1 MTELIEERNG
11 PMRDARPD
19 GAAAAGYASL
29 LRGES
34 GRMLALISSGIGL
47 HAFNQFAIVSAM
59 PLAAAELDGRDWY
72 SWVYSLYFIGSIAGG
87 TAAASVRDRL
97 GVRLSLAVACLVFTF
112 GGLVAFVAPA
122 FGWIVVGRLL
132 QGVADGL
139 IVAICYSLIP
149 ANFASPLIARVFAVE
164 ATVWAVT
171 ALLGP
176 LIGGLITEATSW
188 RFSFLAVAP
197 FLVTLALFTALA
209 EPKTSGGR
217 AASFAPVSV
226 GLCVL
231 TALIFALSSASAQPL
246 WQAALLVIGVVALLS
261 VGVLDGRFG
270 ARLFPAG
277 SFRSGSVLG
286 RAFLILFLMSAGH
299 SAGSTYLALFASD
312 VFGLGPAVVGYVVV
326 TMAISWSLVA
336 MFASRYEAFAWR
348 NATMWL
354 GPLFLLAGFAA
365 IAIAIGLHWLPL
377 IVFGQALVG
386 AGFGLAWANVNE
398 AAMDAADPQ
407 DRDLAS
413 ALLPT
418 MSTAGYAVG
427 AALSGTIATATGL
440 TASLSTGSA
449 GDTATWLYGTAALGA
464 LVSFALGFGVKLK
477 RS

>member
-1 MTELIEERNG
+1 MTELIEKRNG
-11 PMRDARPD
+11 PMRDVEPA
-19 GAAAAGYASL
+19 GAEAGGYANL
-29 LRGES
+29 LSGES

-47 HAFNQFAIVSAM
+47 HAFNQFAIVAAM
-59 PLAAAELDGRDWY
+59 PLAAAELGGREWY

-87 TAAASVRDRL
+87 TAAASIRDRL
-97 GVRLSLAVACLVFTF
+97 GVRTSLAIASIIFAF
-112 GGLVAFVAPA
+112 GGLLAFFAPA
-122 FGWIVVGRLL
+122 FGWIVFGRLL

-149 ANFASPLIARVFAVE
+149 ANFSSLLIARVFAVE

-176 LIGGLITEATSW
+176 LIGGLVTEATSW

-197 FLVTLALFTALA
+197 FLVTLSLFTLLA

-226 GLCVL
+226 ALCVL
-231 TALIFALSSASAQPL
+231 TALVFALSSASAQPL
-246 WQAALLVIGVVALLS
+246 WQAALLVIGVLALFS
-261 VGVLDGRFG
+261 VGALDGSFG
-270 ARLFPAG
+270 PPLFPAG

-286 RAFLILFLMSAGH
+286 RAFFILFLMSAGH
-299 SAGSTYLALFASD
+299 SAGSTYLALFASEL
-312 VFGLGPAVVGYVVV
+312 FGLGPAIVGYVVV
-326 TMAISWSLVA
+326 TMALSWSIVA
-336 MFASRYEAFAWR
+336 MFASRYEGLAWR
-348 NATMWL
+348 NATMWI
-354 GPLFLLAGFAA
+354 GPLLLLFGFAA
-365 IAIAIGLHWLPL
+365 IAVAIGLRWLPL
-377 IVFGQALVG
+377 IVLGQVLVG

-398 AAMDAADPQ
+398 AAMDAADPA

-440 TASLSTGSA
+440 TASLATGSA
-449 GDTATWLYGTAALGA
+449 GDTAAWLYGTAALGA
-464 LVSFALGFGVKLK
+464 SVSFILGFGVRLK